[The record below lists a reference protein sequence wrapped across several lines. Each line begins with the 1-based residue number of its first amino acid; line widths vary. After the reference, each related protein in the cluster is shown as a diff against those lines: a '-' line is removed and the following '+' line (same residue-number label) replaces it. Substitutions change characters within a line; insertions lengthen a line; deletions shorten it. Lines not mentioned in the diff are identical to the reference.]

1 MQADIDFPILE
12 LMKPGHR
19 ILFAPEVIY
28 QKQQRSPNQSVFPP
42 VPACSILWLLKQ
54 LEGKKKERDASQP
67 SRLHIAGKSPAH
79 RKLWVCRIYI
89 PLIPAQKQ
97 LNKFPGADGSH
108 PSNPLITWI

>member
-28 QKQQRSPNQSVFPP
+28 QKQQQSPNQSVFPP

-54 LEGKKKERDASQP
+54 LEGKKKRKRHFTTFQVAYCWEISSSQEALGLQN
-67 SRLHIAGKSPAH
+67 LHS
-79 RKLWVCRIYI
+79 
-89 PLIPAQKQ
+89 
-97 LNKFPGADGSH
+97 SH
-108 PSNPLITWI
+108 PRAKTAQ